1 LDELN
6 KLLDFQLNGKK
17 IYNETVVKDEI
28 KMDKNSID
36 NRLNS
41 QLNIVQIKV
50 DNGKILSPRK
60 EKKKKKFKRK
70 KKQILK
76 TKIEINNPIRRKS
89 QITIENSKINEGE
102 GTSSSHIGMKPK
114 PIKTKIKKVKTDIT
128 IFNNRKN
135 SKSDI
140 NLNDYELNN
149 LPYIKALELDKRT
162 FFEYYMSLIKKKQLL
177 IFTFYTKNDY
187 NSCIIKICLL
197 LFSFASYF
205 IVNALFFTDSTMHKI
220 YEDQGKYVLIY
231 QIPQILYSTIISIL
245 INTIIKSISLTEKNI
260 LSIKKEN
267 INLKKKYVKIIKML
281 KTKFI
286 LFFIII
292 FVFLLVFWYYIS
304 CFCAVYKNTQIHL
317 LKDTMISFAL
327 SLLYPFGLNFIPG
340 IIRIPSLQAVKRNKE
355 CMYKLS
361 QIIQLI

>member
-1 LDELN
+1 
-6 KLLDFQLNGKK
+6 
-17 IYNETVVKDEI
+17 
-28 KMDKNSID
+28 MDKNSID
-36 NRLNS
+36 NKINS
-41 QLNIVQIKV
+41 KLKTIQINV
-50 DNGKILSPRK
+50 DNGNILSPRK
-60 EKKKKKFKRK
+60 EKKKKKHKRK

-76 TKIEINNPIRRKS
+76 TKIEINNPIKRKS

-102 GTSSSHIGMKPK
+102 GTSSSHIGMKPNK
-114 PIKTKIKKVKTDIT
+114 AKIKKINTDIS
-128 IFNNRKN
+128 IFNNRKKN
-135 SKSDI
+135 KSDI

-149 LPYIKALELDKRT
+149 LPYIQALELDKRT
-162 FFEYYMSLIKKKQLL
+162 FFDYYISLIKKKQLL
-177 IFTFYTKNDY
+177 IFTFYTQNDY
-187 NSCIIKICLL
+187 NSSIIKICLF
-197 LFSFASYF
+197 LFCFASYF

-267 INLKKKYVKIIKML
+267 NKLKKKYIKIIKRL

-286 LFFIII
+286 SFFIII

-317 LKDTMISFAL
+317 LKDTMISFGL

-340 IIRIPSLQAVKRNKE
+340 MIRIPSLKAAKRNKE
-355 CMYKLS
+355 CMYKFS